1 MSGSKGES
9 SEVVPARRQIVVVGL
24 SHRTA
29 PVDVRE
35 KLSTGADLLPA
46 VLARLGSRRELA
58 EAMFLSTCNR
68 VEVLASSQPNISD
81 RNASRAIREALG
93 EFAGLASAGELEPY
107 LYERSGAEAVR
118 HVFRVSASLDSMVLG
133 EPQILGQVKDAYDAA
148 MAAGT
153 LKHYLGRCVHRAFTV
168 AKRVRTETA
177 LGAGTVS
184 ISSVAVDLARQI
196 FGDLSNHAVL
206 LVGAGEMAEAA
217 AKSLGK
223 GARSIRV
230 CNRSFDRAAALA
242 GQFGG
247 SAAPLDALEEELTIA
262 DVVVASTGSPTF
274 VVTRD
279 MVKRAMKAR
288 KGRTLFFIDIAVPRN
303 VEPTVHKIDNVYVY
317 NVDDLEG
324 QVAQGM
330 KARAAEV
337 AAAETI
343 VEAEL
348 SEFEKWSRGLD
359 VQPAVVALRAK
370 TRAVLFAEMERSLSS
385 RLKHLGEADRA
396 AITQMVESAVNKLL
410 HAPTTRLKASATD
423 GDAAEY
429 VAALKHLFDLPE
441 HASIAPPASAD
452 ESGSA
457 STQGSENESEDD
469 APRASA
475 TRDRVTH

>member
-1 MSGSKGES
+1 
-9 SEVVPARRQIVVVGL
+9 VIVVIGL
-24 SHRTA
+24 SHKTA

-35 KLSTGADLLPA
+35 KLSTNADALPD
-46 VLARLGSRRELA
+46 VLARLSSRRELS
-58 EAMFLSTCNR
+58 EVMLLSTCNR
-68 VEVLASSQPNISD
+68 AEVLACSQPRED
-81 RNASRAIREALG
+81 ERGASRAIREALSQI
-93 EFAGLASAGELEPY
+93 AGLAHASELDPF
-107 LYERSGAEAVR
+107 LYERSGPEAVR

-184 ISSVAVDLARQI
+184 ISSVAVDLARKI
-196 FGDLSNHAVL
+196 FGDLAGHAVL
-206 LVGAGEMAEAA
+206 LVGAGEMAEQA

-262 DVVVASTGSPTF
+262 DVVVTSTGSPTY

-317 NVDDLEG
+317 NVDDLEH
-324 QVAQGM
+324 QVAEGM
-330 KARAAEV
+330 KARAGEV
-337 AAAETI
+337 AAAEKI

-348 SEFEKWSRGLD
+348 REFETWSRGLD

-370 TRAVLFAEMERSLSS
+370 TRAVLFAEMERSLGT

-396 AITQMVESAVNKLL
+396 AMTQMMESAVNKLL
-410 HAPTTRLKASATD
+410 HAPTTRLKASAAD
-423 GDAAEY
+423 GGAAEY
-429 VAALKHLFDLPE
+429 VGAIKHLFDLPE
-441 HASIAPPASAD
+441 HAAISTPRPADA
-452 ESGSA
+452 SGDVPAQSGGGGGGA
-457 STQGSENESEDD
+457 AAEDD
-469 APRASA
+469 DGVR
-475 TRDRVTH
+475 H

>member
-1 MSGSKGES
+1 
-9 SEVVPARRQIVVVGL
+9 VIVVVGL
-24 SHRTA
+24 SHKSA

-35 KLSTGADLLPA
+35 KFATSADVLPQ
-46 VLARLGSRRELA
+46 VLARLSARQELS
-58 EAMFLSTCNR
+58 EVMFLSTCNR
-68 VEVLASSQPNISD
+68 VEVMACTNKNTSE
-81 RNASRAIREALG
+81 AEATHAIREAIR
-93 EFAGLASAGELEPY
+93 EHAGLENASELDSY
-107 LYERSGAEAVR
+107 VYARSGTEAVR

-153 LKHYLGRCVHRAFTV
+153 LKSYLGRCVHRAFTV

-196 FGDLSNHAVL
+196 FGDLSDHAVL

-247 SAAPLDALEEELTIA
+247 SAAPLESLADELTIA
-262 DVVVASTGSPTF
+262 DVVVTSTGSPTY

-303 VEPTVHKIDNVYVY
+303 VEPSVHEIDNVYVY
-317 NVDDLEG
+317 NVDDLEH
-324 QVAQGM
+324 QVAEGL
-330 KARAAEV
+330 KARHAEV
-337 AAAETI
+337 AGAERI
-343 VEAEL
+343 VEAEVA
-348 SEFEKWSRGLD
+348 EFEAWSRGLD
-359 VQPAVVALRAK
+359 VQPMVVALRAK
-370 TRAVLFAEMERSLSS
+370 THAVLFAELEKTLGG
-385 RLKHLGEADRA
+385 RLKHLGEPDRA
-396 AITQMVESAVNKLL
+396 SLRQMMESAVNKLL
-410 HAPTTRLKASATD
+410 HAPTTRLKASASD
-423 GDAAEY
+423 GSAADYAE
-429 VAALKHLFDLPE
+429 ALLHLFDLPT
-441 HASIAPPASAD
+441 HASLRPGVASPPKPLVDDPAAPAAR
-452 ESGSA
+452 
-457 STQGSENESEDD
+457 SEDD
-469 APRASA
+469 DDHVR
-475 TRDRVTH
+475 H

>member
-1 MSGSKGES
+1 M
-9 SEVVPARRQIVVVGL
+9 IVVVGL

-35 KLSTGADLLPA
+35 KLSTSADLLPQL
-46 VLARLGSRRELA
+46 LARLSARRELA
-58 EAMFLSTCNR
+58 EVMFLSTCNR
-68 VEVLASSQPNISD
+68 AEVMACANANGDP
-81 RNASRAIREALG
+81 RGASRAIRECLG
-93 EFAGLASAGELEPY
+93 EFAGLASPTELEPY
-107 LYERSGAEAVR
+107 LFERSGAEAVR
-118 HVFRVSASLDSMVLG
+118 HVFRVSASLESMVLG

-153 LKHYLGRCVHRAFTV
+153 LKSYLGRCVHRAFTV

-184 ISSVAVDLARQI
+184 ISSVAVDLAKKI
-196 FGDLSNHAVL
+196 FGDLSDHAVL

-262 DVVVASTGSPTF
+262 DVVVTSTGSPTF
-274 VVTRD
+274 VVTRE

-288 KGRTLFFIDIAVPRN
+288 RGRTLFFIDIAVPRN

-324 QVAQGM
+324 QVAEGM

-337 AAAETI
+337 AAAEKI

-348 SEFEKWSRGLD
+348 KEFDAWSRGLD

-370 TRAVLFAEMERSLSS
+370 TRAVLFAELDRTVAG

-396 AITQMVESAVNKLL
+396 ALAQMMESAVNKLL
-410 HAPTTRLKASATD
+410 HAPTTRLKASTSD
-423 GDAAEY
+423 GGAGEL
-429 VAALKHLFDLPE
+429 VEVLTHLFDLP
-441 HASIAPPASAD
+441 APASAD
-452 ESGSA
+452 TSGEVSA
-457 STQGSENESEDD
+457 QKSEEED
-469 APRASA
+469 
-475 TRDRVTH
+475 DRVTH

>member
-1 MSGSKGES
+1 
-9 SEVVPARRQIVVVGL
+9 VIVVVGL
-24 SHRTA
+24 SHKTA

-35 KLSTGADLLPA
+35 KFATGTDALPQL
-46 VLARLGSRRELA
+46 LARLASRRELS

-68 VEVLASSQPNISD
+68 VEVLACPAHPATERD
-81 RNASRAIREALG
+81 AARVIRESLG
-93 EFAGLASAGELEPY
+93 EFAGLKNATELEPFV
-107 LYERSGAEAVR
+107 YERSGKEAVR
-118 HVFRVSASLDSMVLG
+118 HVFRVSASLESMVLG

-148 MAAGT
+148 TAAGT
-153 LKHYLGRCVHRAFTV
+153 LKHYLGRCVNRAFTV

-184 ISSVAVDLARQI
+184 ISSVAVDLARHI
-196 FGDLSNHAVL
+196 FGDLGDHAVL

-262 DVVVASTGSPTF
+262 DVVVASTASPTF
-274 VVTRD
+274 VVTRE

-303 VEPTVHKIDNVYVY
+303 VEPSVHQMDNVYVY
-317 NVDDLEG
+317 NVDDLES
-324 QVAQGM
+324 QVAEGM
-330 KARAAEV
+330 KARLEEV
-337 AAAETI
+337 ASAESI
-343 VEAEL
+343 VEAEVV
-348 SEFEKWSRGLD
+348 EFETWSRGLD

-370 TRAVLFAEMERSLSS
+370 TRAVLFAEMERSLGS

-396 AITQMVESAVNKLL
+396 ALSQMMDSAVNKLL
-410 HAPTTRLKASATD
+410 HAPTTRLKASAAD
-423 GDAAEY
+423 GAAGEF

-441 HASIAPPASAD
+441 HGPAGERSRPLDSLAPPRSA
-452 ESGSA
+452 ESREA
-457 STQGSENESEDD
+457 PAEADD
-469 APRASA
+469 D
-475 TRDRVTH
+475 DRVTH

>member
-1 MSGSKGES
+1 M
-9 SEVVPARRQIVVVGL
+9 IVVIGL
-24 SHRTA
+24 SHKTA

-35 KLSTGADLLPA
+35 RFATGSDVLPQL
-46 VLARLGSRRELA
+46 LARLSARRELA
-58 EAMFLSTCNR
+58 EVMFLSTCNR
-68 VEVLASSQPNISD
+68 VEVLACAQPNAD
-81 RNASRAIREALG
+81 GRAASSAIREALQ

-107 LYERSGAEAVR
+107 LYERTGADAVR

-133 EPQILGQVKDAYDAA
+133 EPQILGQVKAAYDAA
-148 MAAGT
+148 SAAGT

-184 ISSVAVDLARQI
+184 ISSVAVDLARKI

-217 AKSLGK
+217 AKALGK
-223 GARSIRV
+223 GARSMRV

-262 DVVVASTGSPTF
+262 DVVVTSTASATF

-303 VEPTVHKIDNVYVY
+303 VEPTVHQIDNVYVY
-317 NVDDLEG
+317 NVDDLEL
-324 QVAQGM
+324 QVAEGM
-330 KARAAEV
+330 KARTAEVVAAEK
-337 AAAETI
+337 I
-343 VEAEL
+343 VETEL
-348 SEFEKWSRGLD
+348 AEFEIWSRGLD

-370 TRAVLFAEMERSLSS
+370 TRAVLFAEMERSLAS
-385 RLKHLGEADRA
+385 RLKHLNEADKA
-396 AITQMVESAVNKLL
+396 ALTQMMESAVNKLL
-410 HAPTTRLKASATD
+410 HAPTTRLKASAAD
-423 GDAAEY
+423 GGAAEF

-441 HASIAPPASAD
+441 HAAVAPARGGDASG
-452 ESGSA
+452 ESA
-457 STQGSENESEDD
+457 PQESEEDD
-469 APRASA
+469 
-475 TRDRVTH
+475 DRVTH

>member
-1 MSGSKGES
+1 LII
-9 SEVVPARRQIVVVGL
+9 ALGL
-24 SHRTA
+24 SHRSA

-35 KLSTGADLLPA
+35 KFAASADVLPQ
-46 VLARLGSRRELA
+46 VLARLAARRELS

-68 VEVLASSQPNISD
+68 VEVLATATQGVT
-81 RNASRAIREALG
+81 AEEAARAIREVIR
-93 EFAGLASAGELEPY
+93 EHAGLANAGEVEPY
-107 LYERSGAEAVR
+107 VYVHSGTEAVR
-118 HVFRVSASLDSMVLG
+118 HVFRVAASLESMVLG
-133 EPQILGQVKDAYDAA
+133 EPQILGQVKEAYDAA

-153 LKHYLGRCVHRAFTV
+153 LKSYLGRCVHRAFTV

-184 ISSVAVDLARQI
+184 ISSVAVDLARKI

-217 AKSLGK
+217 AKALGK

-247 SAAPLDALEEELTIA
+247 SAAPLEALAEELTIA
-262 DVVVASTGSPTF
+262 DVVVTSTGSPTF

-303 VEPTVHKIDNVYVY
+303 VEPSVHGIDNAYVY
-317 NVDDLEG
+317 NVDDLEH
-324 QVAQGM
+324 QVAEGM
-330 KARAAEV
+330 KARHAEV
-337 AAAETI
+337 AAAERI
-343 VEAEL
+343 VEAEIE
-348 SEFEKWSRGLD
+348 EFDVWSRGLD

-370 TRAVLFAEMERSLSS
+370 TRAVLFAELERSLGS

-396 AITQMVESAVNKLL
+396 ALTQMMESSVNKLL
-410 HAPTTRLKASATD
+410 HAPTTRLKASTAD
-423 GDAAEY
+423 GAAADY
-429 VAALKHLFDLPE
+429 VDALKHLFDLPE
-441 HASIAPPASAD
+441 HASLAPSKNPPPVESAPAAA
-452 ESGSA
+452 G
-457 STQGSENESEDD
+457 GEDD
-469 APRASA
+469 
-475 TRDRVTH
+475 DDHVTH

>member
-1 MSGSKGES
+1 
-9 SEVVPARRQIVVVGL
+9 VIVVVGL

-35 KLSTGADLLPA
+35 KLSTGAEALPE
-46 VLARLGSRRELA
+46 VLARLSGRRELA
-58 EAMFLSTCNR
+58 EVMLLSTCNR
-68 VEVLASSQPNISD
+68 AEVLASSQPNAD
-81 RNASRAIREALG
+81 ERAASRAIREALSQI
-93 EFAGLASAGELEPY
+93 AGLAHASELEPY
-107 LYERSGAEAVR
+107 LYERSGTEAVR

-184 ISSVAVDLARQI
+184 ISSVAVDLARKI
-196 FGDLSNHAVL
+196 FGDLAGHAVL

-262 DVVVASTGSPTF
+262 DVVVTSSGSPTY

-303 VEPTVHKIDNVYVY
+303 VEPTVHQIDNVYVY
-317 NVDDLEG
+317 NVDDLEH
-324 QVAQGM
+324 QVAEGM

-337 AAAETI
+337 TAAEKI

-348 SEFEKWSRGLD
+348 KEFETWSRGLD

-370 TRAVLFAEMERSLSS
+370 TRAVLLAEMERSLGS

-396 AITQMVESAVNKLL
+396 AMMQMMESAVNKLL
-410 HAPTTRLKASATD
+410 HAPTTRLKASAAD
-423 GDAAEY
+423 GGAAEY

-441 HASIAPPASAD
+441 HAAISVRPADASGDVPAQSAP
-452 ESGSA
+452 
-457 STQGSENESEDD
+457 EDD
-469 APRASA
+469 
-475 TRDRVTH
+475 DRVTH

>member
-1 MSGSKGES
+1 MVCTSRGASP
-9 SEVVPARRQIVVVGL
+9 VIVVVGL

-35 KLSTGADLLPA
+35 KLATGADALPQ
-46 VLARLGSRRELA
+46 VLARLSGRRELA
-58 EAMFLSTCNR
+58 EVMFLSTCNR
-68 VEVLASSQPNISD
+68 AEVLACSQPNAGE
-81 RNASRAIREALG
+81 REASRAIRESLS
-93 EFAGLASAGELEPY
+93 ELAGLANPNELEPY
-107 LYERSGAEAVR
+107 LYERTGADAVR
-118 HVFRVSASLDSMVLG
+118 HVFRVSASLESMVLG

-148 MAAGT
+148 TAAGT

-196 FGDLSNHAVL
+196 FGDLAGHAVL

-230 CNRSFDRAAALA
+230 CNRSFERAAALA

-262 DVVVASTGSPTF
+262 DVVVTSTSSPSY

-317 NVDDLEG
+317 NVDDLEH
-324 QVAQGM
+324 QVAEGM
-330 KARAAEV
+330 KARTAEV
-337 AAAETI
+337 AAAEKI

-348 SEFEKWSRGLD
+348 VEFEAWSRGLD

-370 TRAVLFAEMERSLSS
+370 TRAVLFAEMERTLGS

-396 AITQMVESAVNKLL
+396 ALTQMMESAVNKLL
-410 HAPTTRLKASATD
+410 HAPTTRLKASAAD
-423 GDAAEY
+423 GGAAEY
-429 VAALKHLFDLPE
+429 VGAIKHLFDLPE
-441 HASIAPPASAD
+441 HAAIVPSRPPAAD
-452 ESGSA
+452 ASGETAAVKSD
-457 STQGSENESEDD
+457 EDD
-469 APRASA
+469 
-475 TRDRVTH
+475 DRVTH